1 MSLSDYSISEYRD
14 AEFLEHLFPLK
25 KKVSNVA
32 FDSASETANLPTF
45 NPDVRVTV
53 TEPRRSKRCRIKT
66 NFGPDF
72 VTAFLV
78 ETLDNLDIDVITEEF
93 VSNF

>member
-53 TEPRRSKRCRIKT
+53 TEPRRSKRDVESKRIS
-66 NFGPDF
+66 D
-72 VTAFLV
+72 L
-78 ETLDNLDIDVITEEF
+78 TLSLL
-93 VSNF
+93 S